1 MPPPDLRGEHDPRPG
16 APAVAGSGRRQ
27 RALALAGALGV
38 LVAFIVALTERFDS
52 LEGESID
59 ARFELRG
66 EREAPSDVV
75 IVAIDQRSLLE
86 LEEPYPFPARLHRR
100 AIDQLTKAGARVVAY
115 DIPFGARTGAAE
127 TAALADAIDDAPPIV
142 FAADPSAGLSGREV
156 LADGPTLE
164 SVGAGVGCVEI
175 DFDEGGGARQLLESC
190 KASRR

>member
-16 APAVAGSGRRQ
+16 APAVARSGRRQ

-52 LEGESID
+52 L
-59 ARFELRG
+59 